1 MKVNVFFSVAQHQLE
16 HNKFSEE
23 SGYETGKFLPDHDTD
38 QKRFNFYQFLK
49 GWKVTESGRGEKKKK
64 SKRYP
69 RYTYFFFSLLF

>member
-23 SGYETGKFLPDHDTD
+23 LGYETGKFLPDHDTD

-64 SKRYP
+64 K
-69 RYTYFFFSLLF
+69 